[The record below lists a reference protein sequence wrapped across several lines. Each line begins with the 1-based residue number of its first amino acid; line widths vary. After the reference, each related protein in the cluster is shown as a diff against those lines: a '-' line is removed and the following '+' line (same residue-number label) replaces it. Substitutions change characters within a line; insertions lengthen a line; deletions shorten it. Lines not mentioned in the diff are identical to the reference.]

1 MIDDDPGPVTDEAA
15 CPHCQAT
22 TAAARAEIGQ
32 VAKACIGQLGR
43 VTDSIIGLVREAH
56 ASEKVALY
64 AWKAATAAGQAQQGD
79 EGGE

>member
-1 MIDDDPGPVTDEAA
+1 MTATDPGAVTDEAD
-15 CPHCQAT
+15 CPRCEAT
-22 TAAARAEIGQ
+22 ASAARAEVGQ

-43 VTDSIIGLVREAH
+43 VTDSVIGLIREAR
-56 ASEKVALY
+56 ATEQAALY

>member
-1 MIDDDPGPVTDEAA
+1 MADTGQARAADGVDCPRCEA
-15 CPHCQAT
+15 
-22 TAAARAEIGQ
+22 TASAARAEVGQ

-43 VTDSIIGLVREAH
+43 VTDSVIGLIREAR
-56 ASEKVALY
+56 ATEQAALY